1 MPSGLEGRHF
11 ITTQE
16 WTVDEL
22 ETVLALAGELKAARR
37 AGRETALLPG
47 KTLYMIFFD
56 SSTRTRNSFETG
68 MTQLG
73 GHAIFLSPDKMQI
86 SHGEN
91 AKDTAKVLSRYGEGI
106 AIRHCA
112 FREGNGYLR
121 EVARWAEVPVLNMQ
135 CDVYH
140 PCQIL
145 ADYLTIRE
153 RFGTTRRLKLGV
165 AWTSAP
171 NYIRPLSVPQSLI
184 LMMPRFGID
193 VTLAYPPEF
202 ALMPEIEEQARRN
215 AAEGG
220 VSFEIT
226 NRFEDAFE
234 GADVVIPKSWGP
246 LMHATDRKEGLALI
260 EKYPTWRCD
269 AQRMALGKPHIA
281 YMHPL
286 PADRGRE
293 VTDEVID
300 GPASLVYEEAENRLH
315 VQKALMALTMV
326 ARRGGRVGGEL
337 QFRASA
343 APLAERGSATSA
355 CTAAGQC
362 ADPRVLRRTRRTPR
376 LADARS
382 APRALAALRDARG
395 LPAAAPRR
403 RHAATA
409 GAAAAA

>member
-1 MPSGLEGRHF
+1 MDSRYKGRDF
-11 ITTQE
+11 ITTQDWSTAE
-16 WTVDEL
+16 IEDLVEVARQL
-22 ETVLALAGELKAARR
+22 KLGRKMGAGNRALD
-37 AGRETALLPG
+37 G

-91 AKDTAKVLSRYGEGI
+91 ARDTAKVLSRYGEGI

-112 FREGNGYLR
+112 WGEGNAYVR
-121 EVARWAEVPVLNMQ
+121 EVAEHADVPVLNMQ

-145 ADYLTIRE
+145 ADYMTIRE
-153 RFGTTRRLKLGV
+153 RFGYKRRLKLGV

-171 NYIRPLSVPQSLI
+171 NYVRPISVPQSLI

-202 ALMPEIEEQARRN
+202 RLQPEIEEQAARN
-215 AAEGG
+215 AEEAGAR
-220 VSFEIT
+220 FEISHV
-226 NRFEDAFE
+226 FADAFD

-246 LMHATDRKEGLALI
+246 LVTTRDKAEGLRLI
-260 EKYPTWRCD
+260 EKYPTWCCD
-269 AQRMALGKPHIA
+269 AERMKLGAEDMA

-300 GPASLVYEEAENRLH
+300 GPQSVVYDEAENRLH
-315 VQKALMALTMV
+315 VQKALMALTM
-326 ARRGGRVGGEL
+326 
-337 QFRASA
+337 
-343 APLAERGSATSA
+343 
-355 CTAAGQC
+355 
-362 ADPRVLRRTRRTPR
+362 
-376 LADARS
+376 
-382 APRALAALRDARG
+382 
-395 LPAAAPRR
+395 
-403 RHAATA
+403 
-409 GAAAAA
+409 

>member
-1 MPSGLEGRHF
+1 MTTSLRGRHF

-16 WTVDEL
+16 WAKEEL
-22 ETVLALAGELKAARR
+22 EDVLTLAGELKAARA
-37 AGRETALLPG
+37 AGKPMRLLPD

-73 GHAIFLSPDKMQI
+73 GHAIYLSPDRMQI

-91 AKDTAKVLSRYGEGI
+91 AKDTASVLSRYGEGI

-112 FREGNGYLR
+112 YGEGNAYLR
-121 EVARWAEVPVLNMQ
+121 EVACWSRVPVLNMQ

-153 RFGTTRRLKLGV
+153 KLGPDTRGLKLGV

-171 NYIRPLSVPQSLI
+171 NYVRPISVPQSLI

-202 ALMPEIEEQARRN
+202 RLMPEIEDRARHN
-215 AAEGG
+215 AAASGAR
-220 VSFEIT
+220 FEIV
-226 NRFEDAFE
+226 NDFDAAFRD
-234 GADVVIPKSWGP
+234 ADVVIPKSWGP
-246 LMHATDRKEGLALI
+246 LLHTIDREEGLRLI
-260 EKYPTWRCD
+260 ERYPTWRCD
-269 AQRMALGKPHIA
+269 GARMALARRHCL

-300 GPASLVYEEAENRLH
+300 GPNSVVYDEAENRLH
-315 VQKALMALTMV
+315 VQKALMALTM
-326 ARRGGRVGGEL
+326 
-337 QFRASA
+337 
-343 APLAERGSATSA
+343 
-355 CTAAGQC
+355 
-362 ADPRVLRRTRRTPR
+362 
-376 LADARS
+376 
-382 APRALAALRDARG
+382 
-395 LPAAAPRR
+395 
-403 RHAATA
+403 
-409 GAAAAA
+409 

>member
-1 MPSGLEGRHF
+1 MYDRIESAGLKGRDF
-11 ITTQE
+11 LSTQD
-16 WTVDEL
+16 WSVDEL
-22 ETVLALAGELKAARR
+22 ETLFSLAAQLKADRK
-37 AGRETALLPG
+37 AGLPTRILED

-68 MTQLG
+68 ITQLG
-73 GHAIFLSPDKMQI
+73 GHGIYLSPDRMQI

-91 AKDTAKVLSRYGEGI
+91 ARDTANVLSRYGEAI

-112 FREGNGYLR
+112 FGEGNAYLS
-121 EVARWAEVPVLNMQ
+121 EVAAHASVPVLSMQ

-153 RFGTTRRLKLGV
+153 KFGDTSGLKLGV

-171 NYIRPLSVPQSLI
+171 NYVRPISVPQSLI

-202 ALMPEIEEQARRN
+202 KLLPEIEAQARLN
-215 AAEGG
+215 AEQSGAR
-220 VSFEIT
+220 FEIT

-234 GADVVIPKSWGP
+234 DADVVIPKSWGP
-246 LMHATDRKEGLALI
+246 LVHTRDHDEGIRLI
-260 EKYPTWRCD
+260 EAYPSWRCD
-269 AQRMALGKPHIA
+269 AAHMALGRDHMI

-300 GPASLVYEEAENRLH
+300 GPQSAVYDEAENRLH
-315 VQKALMALTMV
+315 VQKALMALTM
-326 ARRGGRVGGEL
+326 
-337 QFRASA
+337 
-343 APLAERGSATSA
+343 
-355 CTAAGQC
+355 
-362 ADPRVLRRTRRTPR
+362 
-376 LADARS
+376 
-382 APRALAALRDARG
+382 
-395 LPAAAPRR
+395 
-403 RHAATA
+403 
-409 GAAAAA
+409 